1 MSTTFPTSPAELT
14 VEWLDAQLRAK
25 GAISSSKVVGFEG
38 SLLGEGVGMMSVLSR
53 VKLNYDQPE
62 AGAPA
67 TVVAKFAAVNDNRA
81 VADAFRVYEREA
93 IFLRDLSPH
102 AGVPV
107 PVIYSVELDLAT
119 NNTII
124 LMEDVGDYRM
134 GDQVAGCTIDEAKLI
149 LSAVAPVHA
158 KFWGNIDKKFWD
170 TIPHVDG
177 DMNTN
182 AMTAGATAGWDIV
195 NERFPGAITPALEA
209 QKAAFI
215 GHLRELHERMGK
227 LQKTIIHGDC
237 RLDNM
242 MFAREKGQ
250 YPVLLLD
257 WQGLLVS
264 TGLQD
269 VAYLLT
275 QNLDPELRRKH
286 ERELVRHY
294 HSELVK
300 NGVKGYS
307 YEQCWNDYRTAALYL
322 FVYAL
327 VISGTLDPSTDRG
340 RAFMSALM
348 SRAVRTVEELDLF
361 AMLEN
366 PTAGQATAKPSLL
379 RRIFGR

>member
-1 MSTTFPTSPAELT
+1 MAQTFPITPADLT
-14 VEWLDAQLRAK
+14 AEWLDAQLRAK
-25 GAISSSKVVGFEG
+25 GAITSSKVVGFDG
-38 SLLGEGVGMMSVLSR
+38 ALLGEGVGMMSVLSR
-53 VKLNYDQPE
+53 VTLKYDQPE

-67 TVVAKFAAVNDNRA
+67 TVVAKFSAVNDNRA

-107 PVIYSVELDLAT
+107 PTIYDVELDLAT
-119 NNTII
+119 NNTVI

-134 GDQVAGCTIDEAKLI
+134 GDQIEGCTLEEAKTI
-149 LSAVAPVHA
+149 LAAVAPVHA
-158 KFWGNIDKKFWD
+158 KFWGNIDNKFWD

-177 DMNTN
+177 PMNTD

-209 QKAAFI
+209 RKADFI
-215 GHLRELHERMGK
+215 GQLRNLHARIGQ
-227 LQKTIIHGDC
+227 LPKTIIHGDC

-242 MFAREKGQ
+242 MFAREAGH

-275 QNLDPELRRKH
+275 QNLDPELRRAN
-286 ERELVRHY
+286 ERGLVAFY
-294 HSELVK
+294 HSELVRH
-300 NGVKGYS
+300 GVTGYS
-307 YEQCWNDYRTAALYL
+307 AEQCWDDYRLAALYL

-348 SRAVRTVEELDLF
+348 SRSVRTIEDLDLF
-361 AMLEN
+361 
-366 PTAGQATAKPSLL
+366 SLL
-379 RRIFGR
+379 